1 MNLLEKTNDEI
12 LEIAEPMWD
21 ELVVSSNKRD
31 YLGFIKHFSKE
42 MLMGANEIEIGK
54 QWTKNK
60 MLSSLSVEREFLGC
74 LRRGEYITVLY
85 KQTSDEVSGEFLGR
99 LVLGIEEGEVK
110 IFGATIFQNFSIK
123 QMSNTITT
131 NKFVELTYRIIDQ
144 TNGEVIEQVEEPLGY
159 VQGDNTLLFNQVTK
173 ELEGKSVGDEVE
185 ILLKA
190 EDAFGPKLEEL
201 IFTDDINNVPLE
213 YRFIGAAVTMQNDK
227 GGTKDFI
234 VSSIEDGKLTIDGN
248 HPLAGK
254 DIIFYVEVLSV
265 RDATADEIIEGG
277 SID

>member
-1 MNLLEKTNDEI
+1 
-12 LEIAEPMWD
+12 
-21 ELVVSSNKRD
+21 
-31 YLGFIKHFSKE
+31 
-42 MLMGANEIEIGK
+42 
-54 QWTKNK
+54 
-60 MLSSLSVEREFLGC
+60 
-74 LRRGEYITVLY
+74 
-85 KQTSDEVSGEFLGR
+85 
-99 LVLGIEEGEVK
+99 
-110 IFGATIFQNFSIK
+110 
-123 QMSNTITT
+123 MSNTITT

-159 VQGDNTLLFNQVTK
+159 VQGDNTLLFNQITK

-190 EDAFGPKLEEL
+190 EDAFGPKLDEL

-248 HPLAGK
+248 HPLAGI

>member
-1 MNLLEKTNDEI
+1 
-12 LEIAEPMWD
+12 
-21 ELVVSSNKRD
+21 
-31 YLGFIKHFSKE
+31 
-42 MLMGANEIEIGK
+42 
-54 QWTKNK
+54 
-60 MLSSLSVEREFLGC
+60 
-74 LRRGEYITVLY
+74 
-85 KQTSDEVSGEFLGR
+85 
-99 LVLGIEEGEVK
+99 
-110 IFGATIFQNFSIK
+110 
-123 QMSNTITT
+123 MSNTITT

-190 EDAFGPKLEEL
+190 EDAFGPTIEEL
-201 IFTDDINNVPLE
+201 FFTDDINNVPVE

>member
-1 MNLLEKTNDEI
+1 
-12 LEIAEPMWD
+12 
-21 ELVVSSNKRD
+21 
-31 YLGFIKHFSKE
+31 
-42 MLMGANEIEIGK
+42 
-54 QWTKNK
+54 
-60 MLSSLSVEREFLGC
+60 
-74 LRRGEYITVLY
+74 
-85 KQTSDEVSGEFLGR
+85 
-99 LVLGIEEGEVK
+99 
-110 IFGATIFQNFSIK
+110 
-123 QMSNTITT
+123 MSNTITT

-159 VQGDNTLLFNQVTK
+159 VQGDTTLLFTQVTK

-190 EDAFGPKLEEL
+190 EDAFGAKLEEL
-201 IFTDDINNVPLE
+201 IFTDEINNVPVE

>member
-1 MNLLEKTNDEI
+1 
-12 LEIAEPMWD
+12 
-21 ELVVSSNKRD
+21 
-31 YLGFIKHFSKE
+31 
-42 MLMGANEIEIGK
+42 
-54 QWTKNK
+54 
-60 MLSSLSVEREFLGC
+60 
-74 LRRGEYITVLY
+74 
-85 KQTSDEVSGEFLGR
+85 
-99 LVLGIEEGEVK
+99 
-110 IFGATIFQNFSIK
+110 
-123 QMSNTITT
+123 MSNTITT

-190 EDAFGPKLEEL
+190 EDAFGPKLEDL
-201 IFTDDINNVPLE
+201 IFTDEINNVPVE

>member
-1 MNLLEKTNDEI
+1 M
-12 LEIAEPMWD
+12 
-21 ELVVSSNKRD
+21 
-31 YLGFIKHFSKE
+31 IK
-42 MLMGANEIEIGK
+42 
-54 QWTKNK
+54 
-60 MLSSLSVEREFLGC
+60 
-74 LRRGEYITVLY
+74 
-85 KQTSDEVSGEFLGR
+85 D
-99 LVLGIEEGEVK
+99 
-110 IFGATIFQNFSIK
+110 
-123 QMSNTITT
+123 MSNTITT
-131 NKFVELTYRIIDQ
+131 NKFVELTYRIINQ

-190 EDAFGPKLEEL
+190 EDAFGPELDEL

>member
-1 MNLLEKTNDEI
+1 MTNI
-12 LEIAEPMWD
+12 
-21 ELVVSSNKRD
+21 
-31 YLGFIKHFSKE
+31 
-42 MLMGANEIEIGK
+42 
-54 QWTKNK
+54 
-60 MLSSLSVEREFLGC
+60 
-74 LRRGEYITVLY
+74 
-85 KQTSDEVSGEFLGR
+85 
-99 LVLGIEEGEVK
+99 
-110 IFGATIFQNFSIK
+110 
-123 QMSNTITT
+123 ITT

-201 IFTDDINNVPLE
+201 IFTDEINNVPVE

-265 RDATADEIIEGG
+265 REATADEIIEGG

>member
-1 MNLLEKTNDEI
+1 
-12 LEIAEPMWD
+12 
-21 ELVVSSNKRD
+21 
-31 YLGFIKHFSKE
+31 
-42 MLMGANEIEIGK
+42 
-54 QWTKNK
+54 
-60 MLSSLSVEREFLGC
+60 
-74 LRRGEYITVLY
+74 
-85 KQTSDEVSGEFLGR
+85 
-99 LVLGIEEGEVK
+99 
-110 IFGATIFQNFSIK
+110 
-123 QMSNTITT
+123 MSNTITT

-190 EDAFGPKLEEL
+190 EDAFGAKLEEL
-201 IFTDDINNVPLE
+201 IFTDEINNVPLE

>member
-1 MNLLEKTNDEI
+1 
-12 LEIAEPMWD
+12 
-21 ELVVSSNKRD
+21 
-31 YLGFIKHFSKE
+31 
-42 MLMGANEIEIGK
+42 
-54 QWTKNK
+54 
-60 MLSSLSVEREFLGC
+60 
-74 LRRGEYITVLY
+74 
-85 KQTSDEVSGEFLGR
+85 
-99 LVLGIEEGEVK
+99 
-110 IFGATIFQNFSIK
+110 
-123 QMSNTITT
+123 MSNTITT
-131 NKFVELTYRIIDQ
+131 NKFVELTHRIIDQ

-201 IFTDDINNVPLE
+201 IFTDEINNVPVE

>member
-1 MNLLEKTNDEI
+1 MTNI
-12 LEIAEPMWD
+12 
-21 ELVVSSNKRD
+21 
-31 YLGFIKHFSKE
+31 
-42 MLMGANEIEIGK
+42 
-54 QWTKNK
+54 
-60 MLSSLSVEREFLGC
+60 
-74 LRRGEYITVLY
+74 
-85 KQTSDEVSGEFLGR
+85 
-99 LVLGIEEGEVK
+99 
-110 IFGATIFQNFSIK
+110 
-123 QMSNTITT
+123 ITT

-144 TNGEVIEQVEEPLGY
+144 TNGELIEQVEEPLGY

-201 IFTDDINNVPLE
+201 IFTDEINNVPVE

>member
-1 MNLLEKTNDEI
+1 
-12 LEIAEPMWD
+12 
-21 ELVVSSNKRD
+21 
-31 YLGFIKHFSKE
+31 
-42 MLMGANEIEIGK
+42 
-54 QWTKNK
+54 
-60 MLSSLSVEREFLGC
+60 
-74 LRRGEYITVLY
+74 
-85 KQTSDEVSGEFLGR
+85 
-99 LVLGIEEGEVK
+99 
-110 IFGATIFQNFSIK
+110 
-123 QMSNTITT
+123 MSNTITT

-201 IFTDDINNVPLE
+201 IFTDEINNIPVE

-234 VSSIEDGKLTIDGN
+234 VSSIEDGKLTIDGY

>member
-1 MNLLEKTNDEI
+1 
-12 LEIAEPMWD
+12 
-21 ELVVSSNKRD
+21 
-31 YLGFIKHFSKE
+31 
-42 MLMGANEIEIGK
+42 
-54 QWTKNK
+54 
-60 MLSSLSVEREFLGC
+60 
-74 LRRGEYITVLY
+74 
-85 KQTSDEVSGEFLGR
+85 
-99 LVLGIEEGEVK
+99 
-110 IFGATIFQNFSIK
+110 
-123 QMSNTITT
+123 MSNTITT

-190 EDAFGPKLEEL
+190 VDAFGPKLDEL

>member
-1 MNLLEKTNDEI
+1 
-12 LEIAEPMWD
+12 
-21 ELVVSSNKRD
+21 
-31 YLGFIKHFSKE
+31 
-42 MLMGANEIEIGK
+42 
-54 QWTKNK
+54 
-60 MLSSLSVEREFLGC
+60 
-74 LRRGEYITVLY
+74 
-85 KQTSDEVSGEFLGR
+85 
-99 LVLGIEEGEVK
+99 
-110 IFGATIFQNFSIK
+110 
-123 QMSNTITT
+123 MSNTITT

-190 EDAFGPKLEEL
+190 EDAFGAKLEEL
-201 IFTDDINNVPLE
+201 IFTDEINNVPVE

-234 VSSIEDGKLTIDGN
+234 VSNIEDGKLTIDGN

-265 RDATADEIIEGG
+265 RDASADEIIEGG

>member
-1 MNLLEKTNDEI
+1 
-12 LEIAEPMWD
+12 
-21 ELVVSSNKRD
+21 
-31 YLGFIKHFSKE
+31 
-42 MLMGANEIEIGK
+42 
-54 QWTKNK
+54 
-60 MLSSLSVEREFLGC
+60 
-74 LRRGEYITVLY
+74 
-85 KQTSDEVSGEFLGR
+85 
-99 LVLGIEEGEVK
+99 
-110 IFGATIFQNFSIK
+110 
-123 QMSNTITT
+123 MSNTITT

-144 TNGEVIEQVEEPLGY
+144 TNGKVIEQVEEPLGY

-201 IFTDDINNVPLE
+201 IFTDEINNVPVE

>member
-1 MNLLEKTNDEI
+1 
-12 LEIAEPMWD
+12 
-21 ELVVSSNKRD
+21 
-31 YLGFIKHFSKE
+31 
-42 MLMGANEIEIGK
+42 
-54 QWTKNK
+54 
-60 MLSSLSVEREFLGC
+60 
-74 LRRGEYITVLY
+74 
-85 KQTSDEVSGEFLGR
+85 
-99 LVLGIEEGEVK
+99 
-110 IFGATIFQNFSIK
+110 
-123 QMSNTITT
+123 MSNTIKT

-190 EDAFGPKLEEL
+190 EDAFGAKLEEL
-201 IFTDDINNVPLE
+201 IFTDEINNVPVE

>member
-1 MNLLEKTNDEI
+1 
-12 LEIAEPMWD
+12 
-21 ELVVSSNKRD
+21 
-31 YLGFIKHFSKE
+31 
-42 MLMGANEIEIGK
+42 
-54 QWTKNK
+54 
-60 MLSSLSVEREFLGC
+60 
-74 LRRGEYITVLY
+74 
-85 KQTSDEVSGEFLGR
+85 
-99 LVLGIEEGEVK
+99 
-110 IFGATIFQNFSIK
+110 
-123 QMSNTITT
+123 MSNTITT

-234 VSSIEDGKLTIDGN
+234 VSGIEDGKLTIDGN